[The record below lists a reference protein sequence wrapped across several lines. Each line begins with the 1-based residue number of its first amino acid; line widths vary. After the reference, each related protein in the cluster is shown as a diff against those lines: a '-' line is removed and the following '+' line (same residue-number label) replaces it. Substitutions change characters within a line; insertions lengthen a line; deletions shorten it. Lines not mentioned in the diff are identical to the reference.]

1 MPKASGAE
9 RGWLRDALGQARA
22 RPPMPSPEDS
32 EWPSWPEPGEFR
44 VATPMDRSP
53 GERAR
58 MVLLFEVELGDD
70 PWVNAFLVGDTV
82 DVAAAADVRLEPE
95 ETGLPFPALVETDV
109 PGPLFL
115 VQLGPPLGR
124 VEPELL
130 DRLMR
135 VASGEADPYL
145 DPRRGLPLF
154 DRRDARWAWKDRELA
169 EMHALAYPCMAAALR
184 SPAGG
189 SVLVDPEVMS
199 WVERAPGEVEAVR
212 RLVSVL
218 SSAGGRGPGELEA
231 VFATTSGARSFRQRL
246 QALGPDAWRAIEPA
260 LTKGLGHSRAGMAA
274 ARWRPD
280 WPTAGWRALERR
292 IAAEAAARGARSF
305 RVVTRGQRTP
315 NGVQAAAGVVR
326 DHSPGGAGMASP
338 RIHALEVE
346 GIGLVQVRAEA
357 IVGEDAA

>member
-1 MPKASGAE
+1 MRRDTAAKP
-9 RGWLRDALGQARA
+9 GWLREALGPARG
-22 RPPMPSPEDS
+22 RPPVPFPEDAFPEDA
-32 EWPSWPEPGEFR
+32 EWGSLPEPGEFR
-44 VATPMDRSP
+44 VAIPMDRSP

-58 MVLLFEVELGDD
+58 VVLLFEVELDDD
-70 PWVNAFLVGDTV
+70 PWANAFLVGDTV

-135 VASGEADPYL
+135 VASGEPDPYL

-169 EMHALAYPCMAAALR
+169 EMHALAYPCMAAGLR
-184 SPAGG
+184 SPARC

-199 WVERAPGEVEAVR
+199 WVERAPEGIEALR

-218 SSAGGRGPGELEA
+218 SSAGRYGPRELEA
-231 VFATTSGARSFRQRL
+231 VFATISEARSFGRRL
-246 QALGPDAWRAIEPA
+246 QELGPDAWRAVEPA
-260 LTKGLGHSRAGMAA
+260 LTRGLGRSRAGDAA

-280 WPTAGWRALERR
+280 WPMAGRGALERR
-292 IAAEAAARGARSF
+292 IASEAAARAARSF
-305 RVVTRGQRTP
+305 RVVTRGPHRLGGS
-315 NGVQAAAGVVR
+315 GVNR
-326 DHSPGGAGMASP
+326 P
-338 RIHALEVE
+338 RIHALEIE
-346 GIGLVQVRAEA
+346 GVGLVQVKVEA